1 MEIPCINFFRKTKA
15 CGIVSH
21 HEQLNLMDEWMNG
34 KLDERRKK
42 RTQRYITLKKNF
54 KACG

>member
-42 RTQRYITLKKNF
+42 RTQRYITLKNNF